1 MKKRLICFLI
11 LSSFIIGLVFVGS
24 CKDYDDFALDIRVQN
39 LDNRLE
45 ANSKS
50 FADTLDS
57 IKARL
62 GRIKECECVP
72 SEIKDSIKVLYD
84 YLGDVVKTDTC
95 YIDTATGKPLKG
107 VGKIVN
113 YLNKQLTIVAA
124 LAQQAYDE
132 ATWVADSLRNH
143 RFGIGDSIRRAWDSA
158 AVANALARE
167 NQKAV
172 TALRNRTNNLGD
184 SLKHAYDS
192 LSALKDSVKNHLGRI
207 EALEARRV
215 IHTYYDSLRHAFQ
228 RADSN
233 KVNIDSLS
241 GVTYRDSIRIQNLI
255 EEDVKLNKLI
265 DSLSGV
271 TYRDSVRIQELI
283 VNDAAQDKR
292 IDSLAQVTYRDSIR
306 TKEYFDKALSYAD
319 SIADTI
325 RVELYDSIAKVVK
338 AYQAADA
345 AIREDISKLYDSI
358 THAYDSLA
366 VHRTAINALSDSI
379 AAHRQLFDDIFDS
392 IADHRTALNALSDSI
407 AAHRQLFNDI
417 FDSIAEIKVRLDS
430 LELVVD
436 SLKDAKEKN
445 ISNIRINGTRNDV
458 FGSFALPVNLRSNI
472 LMTYYSDFPGAKFPT
487 NVSSGLK
494 GSVNLTAQDWAVISS
509 AKETLSSGRVVEE
522 SSDNAGKLYFTL
534 NPNDVK
540 IDDTYE
546 FYLMTSD
553 NKKTPVALSNI
564 RKSTEKLTFGLSTG
578 LFVNGQV
585 VEDDINTDNGFYQA
599 DAKIEAADAY
609 NLRPYLDLDKEAL
622 KAVVSDVK
630 NFKDGV
636 DLKGMASTLINTVLK
651 STDGI
656 LDANALY
663 VSWED
668 VYGKHSATSDYN
680 LAAFAVKPL
689 SYNTFNS
696 LSLPD
701 IDIPKNPIQYLINRA
716 AEKAKSETDKITL
729 KFKKINIKNVSFVLP
744 DVTFKAFDDDPD
756 KPIKIY
762 IEASGNGMTVKD
774 TVIVPFETAY
784 MSVRQPIIEALEDIE
799 DIIGI
804 LNFNMDSVINEMRKD
819 INKQANDL
827 IKSIQG
833 TVKSS
838 IKKAIGELATEVG
851 NNKYVQKL
859 ESLASQMS
867 SIYNRFSDGFGS
879 YFVQPVLLY
888 LDDSGNLHPMSRS
901 VTVPTLYTTNSID
914 LIMTSLTNEIVTPA
928 YKKFIAVTNYVDPT
942 TLKDYQNDNDADAK
956 EVIDNINGKDEI
968 GVVLDGSTKT
978 VTFNAPQKGIYE
990 LLLSTIDY
998 DGYVYN
1004 RKFYVNVQ

>member
-39 LDNRLE
+39 L
-45 ANSKS
+45 
-50 FADTLDS
+50 
-57 IKARL
+57 
-62 GRIKECECVP
+62 
-72 SEIKDSIKVLYD
+72 EIKGDSTRALMYDSLAAIRQALGKIKQCNCDPTLKRKIDSLYN
-84 YLGDVVKTDTC
+84 YLGDVLGDTC
-95 YIDTATGKPLKG
+95 SIDTAPGQSVKG
-107 VGKIVN
+107 IGKIIN
-113 YLNKQLTIVAA
+113 YLNKQLTLMAA
-124 LAQQAYDE
+124 EADLDNLKARIDSLYKDSIKPSYDD
-132 ATWVADSLRNH
+132 AKWVADSLRNN
-143 RFGIGDSIRRAWDSA
+143 RFGIGDSIKNAMDTAAMAYVWAKENKSDIATLKTRANDLNDSI
-158 AVANALARE
+158 
-167 NQKAV
+167 QK
-172 TALRNRTNNLGD
+172 
-184 SLKHAYDS
+184 AYDS
-192 LSALKDSVKNHLGRI
+192 INYLKDSIKSHLGRI
-207 EALEARRV
+207 EGLE
-215 IHTYYDSLRHAFQ
+215 Q
-228 RADSN
+228 
-233 KVNIDSLS
+233 
-241 GVTYRDSIRIQNLI
+241 
-255 EEDVKLNKLI
+255 EDVKLNRLV
-265 DSLSGV
+265 DSLAGV
-271 TYRDSVRIQELI
+271 TARDSVRIQELI
-283 VNDAAQDKR
+283 ANDAAQDKR

-306 TKEYFDKALSYAD
+306 TKEYFDKALAYAD
-319 SIADTI
+319 SIGDTI
-325 RVELYDSIAKVVK
+325 RAELYDSIDKVVK

-345 AIREDISKLYDSI
+345 QIWTEISKIYDSI
-358 THAYDSLA
+358 THAYDSIA
-366 VHRTAINALSDSI
+366 IHRTAINSLSDSI

-392 IADHRTALNALSDSI
+392 IADHRK
-407 AAHRQLFNDI
+407 LFNDI
-417 FDSIAEIKVRLDS
+417 FDSIAELSARMDS
-430 LELVVD
+430 LENVVD
-436 SLKDAKEKN
+436 SLKDAREKN

-472 LMTYYSDFPGAKFPT
+472 LMTYYSDFSEDTEFPT
-487 NVSSGLK
+487 CSSVTLK
-494 GSVNLTAQDWAVISS
+494 GSDTISS
-509 AKETLSSGRVVEE
+509 DDWILIKSAMETIDAGRVVGE

-609 NLRPYLDLDKEAL
+609 DLRPHLDVDKEEL

-689 SYNTFNS
+689 SYHTFNS
-696 LSLPD
+696 LSLPE
-701 IDIPKNPIQYLINRA
+701 INIPKNPIQYLINRA
-716 AEKAKSETDKITL
+716 AQKAKSETDKITL
-729 KFKKINIKNVSFVLP
+729 KFKKINIQNVSFVLP

-838 IKKAIGELATEVG
+838 IKKAIGELATEAG

-928 YKKFIAVTNYVDPT
+928 YKKFIAVTNYIDPS
-942 TLKDYQNDNDADAK
+942 TLKDYQNDKDADIKAI
-956 EVIDNINGKDEI
+956 IDNINGNGEI

-998 DGYVYN
+998 DGYVFN

>member
-45 ANSKS
+45 ASSKS

-84 YLGDVVKTDTC
+84 YLGDVTKIDTC
-95 YIDTATGKPLKG
+95 SIDTATGKPLKG
-107 VGKIVN
+107 VGRIVN
-113 YLNKQLTIVAA
+113 YLNNKLTTVAA
-124 LAQQAYDE
+124 LAEQAYDE
-132 ATWVADSLRNH
+132 AKWVADSLRNN

-158 AVANALARE
+158 AVANNMARE
-167 NQKAV
+167 NQKAIGD
-172 TALRNRTNNLGD
+172 LKNRTNKLGD
-184 SLKHAYDS
+184 SLKNAYDS
-192 LSALKDSVKNHLGRI
+192 LSALKDSVKNHRGRI
-207 EALEARRV
+207 EGLE
-215 IHTYYDSLRHAFQ
+215 Q
-228 RADSN
+228 
-233 KVNIDSLS
+233 
-241 GVTYRDSIRIQNLI
+241 
-255 EEDVKLNKLI
+255 EDVKLNRLI
-265 DSLSGV
+265 DSLEGV

-292 IDSLAQVTYRDSIR
+292 IGSLAQVTYRDSIR
-306 TKEYFDKALSYAD
+306 TKEYFDKALAYAD
-319 SIADTI
+319 SIGDTI
-325 RVELYDSIAKVVK
+325 RAELYDSIDKVVK
-338 AYQAADA
+338 AYQAADEQLWA
-345 AIREDISKLYDSI
+345 AISPLRDSI
-358 THAYDSLA
+358 KEAFDSIA
-366 VHRTAINALSDSI
+366 AHRTALNDLSDSI
-379 AAHRQLFDDIFDS
+379 AAHRQLFDDLFDS
-392 IADHRTALNALSDSI
+392 IADHRK
-407 AAHRQLFNDI
+407 LFNDI
-417 FDSIAEIKVRLDS
+417 FDSIAELSARMDS

-553 NKKTPVALSNI
+553 NKKTPGALSNI

-609 NLRPYLDLDKEAL
+609 DLRPHLDLDKEAL

-668 VYGKHSATSDYN
+668 VYGKHSVTSGYE

-956 EVIDNINGKDEI
+956 EVIDKINGKDEI